1 MMKWHTKG
9 VMIMKKLMNLLL
21 VLMLMTSVV
30 SFALAVKADD
40 HNQGNSDD
48 EQGTYDQN
56 NETGSQNETHY
67 QDNESEAAHNGSFD
81 NETEHEIEIMNNS
94 LGANIRLL
102 QLEKALI
109 TNILKGAMAVQVLK
123 GLDVNTTKLE
133 SILRN
138 LSDVLDAVRAA
149 DPAANDSVL
158 IFVQLKN
165 ETRNLTKQFRDTIQS
180 LLDKETIKMIKEQLR
195 NMSSTELQNCS
206 QKLRHQIRQFNR
218 NQLYRL
224 YGIIGETNTSLLNE
238 YLNGTISL
246 NQTKIQLHKI
256 VNQMTKEKQH
266 MIFSEV
272 KEENIKKKVHAHE
285 SMDDMEHHGGGN
297 GHGKHS

>member
-56 NETGSQNETHY
+56 NETGSQNETHN

-180 LLDKETIKMIKEQLR
+180 LLNKETIKMIKEQLR
-195 NMSSTELQNCS
+195 NMTSTELQNCS

>member
-1 MMKWHTKG
+1 MKWHTKG

>member
-1 MMKWHTKG
+1 
-9 VMIMKKLMNLLL
+9 MNLLL